1 MKTKNLIRARFLTLA
16 MASTF
21 TVFTLTP
28 VAAAEDGA
36 VPLSNDAKT
45 KSIQQEAYNVVNLYE
60 QALNEGNTKK
70 IVSLFA
76 DDSVAEWNNKRTYG
90 TTEQRLE
97 GYDALFK
104 IAKFKTVFSYDTINI
119 YGGAAVIR
127 THHHKGATVM
137 ENGQPFTD
145 LNREVFVLNKT
156 SQGWKI
162 VLYTFN
168 TDPVQGEGSF

>member
-1 MKTKNLIRARFLTLA
+1 MKTKNLIRAKFLTLA

-21 TVFTLTP
+21 TVFALTP
-28 VAAAEDGA
+28 VAAAENSA
-36 VPLSNDAKT
+36 VPFSTDAKV

-76 DDSVAEWNNKRTYG
+76 DDSVAEWNNKRTYA
-90 TTEQRLE
+90 TTQQRTE

-104 IAKFKTVFSYDTINI
+104 IAKFKTVFAYDAINV
-119 YGGAAVIR
+119 YGDAVVIR

-137 ENGQPFTD
+137 ENGRPVTD

-168 TDPVQGEGSF
+168 TDPVQGEG

>member
-1 MKTKNLIRARFLTLA
+1 MKTTNLIRTQLLTLT
-16 MASTF
+16 MASAVTF
-21 TVFTLTP
+21 FTAASAYAAQGDGTP
-28 VAAAEDGA
+28 PFSSD
-36 VPLSNDAKT
+36 PKI
-45 KSIQQEAYNVVNLYE
+45 KSVQQEAYKVVRQYE
-60 QALNEGNTKK
+60 QALNEGNTQK

-76 DDSVAEWNNKRTYG
+76 PDSVAEWNNKPTYA
-90 TTEQRLE
+90 TVQQKTE

-104 IAKFKTVFSYDTINI
+104 IAKFNTVFAYDAINL
-119 YGGAAVIR
+119 YGDAAVIR

-137 ENGQPFTD
+137 ENGKPVPD

-168 TDPVQGEGSF
+168 TDPVQGEG

>member
-1 MKTKNLIRARFLTLA
+1 MKSTNPTRTKFLTLA
-16 MASTF
+16 MASAF
-21 TVFTLTP
+21 TLFTLTP
-28 VAAAEDGA
+28 VTAAENSAIPFSTD
-36 VPLSNDAKT
+36 PKI
-45 KSIQQEAYNVVNLYE
+45 KSVQQEAYSVVNQYE

-70 IVSLFA
+70 IISLFA
-76 DDSVAEWNNKRTYG
+76 DDSVAEWNNKRTY
-90 TTEQRLE
+90 TTAQQKTE

-104 IAKFKTVFSYDTINI
+104 IAKFKTVFAYDAINV
-119 YGGAAVIR
+119 YGDAAVIR

-137 ENGQPFTD
+137 ENGQPVTD

-168 TDPVQGEGSF
+168 TDPMQGEG

>member
-1 MKTKNLIRARFLTLA
+1 MIRAKFLTLA

-21 TVFTLTP
+21 TAFALTP
-28 VAAAEDGA
+28 VSAAESGA
-36 VPLSNDAKT
+36 ALFSIDPKT
-45 KSIQQEAYNVVNLYE
+45 KSMQQEAYSVVNQYE

-76 DDSVAEWNNKRTYG
+76 DDSVAEWNNKPTY
-90 TTEQRLE
+90 TTAQQKTE

-104 IAKFKTVFSYDTINI
+104 IAKFKTVFAYDAVNV
-119 YGGAAVIR
+119 YGDAVVIR

-137 ENGQPFTD
+137 ENGQPVTD
-145 LNREVFVLNKT
+145 LNREVFVLHKT

-168 TDPVQGEGSF
+168 TDPIQGEG

>member
-1 MKTKNLIRARFLTLA
+1 MKTKNLIRTQFLTLA
-16 MASTF
+16 MTSAFTFF
-21 TVFTLTP
+21 TVASAT
-28 VAAAEDGA
+28 AAEG
-36 VPLSNDAKT
+36 NDALPYSSDPQI
-45 KSIQQEAYNVVNLYE
+45 KSVQQEAYNVVRQYE

-76 DDSVAEWNNKRTYG
+76 PDSVAEWNNKPTY
-90 TTEQRLE
+90 TTAQQKTE

-104 IAKFKTVFSYDTINI
+104 IAKFKTVFAYDAINL
-119 YGGAAVIR
+119 YGDAAVIR

-137 ENGQPFTD
+137 ENGKPVID

-168 TDPVQGEGSF
+168 TDPIQGEG